1 MTGYDFHPEAAL
13 DLDEIWEFIAA
24 ANLDA
29 ADRVIVD
36 ILAALDKLLPFP
48 NQGHK
53 RPDLTSRPLRFTL
66 LREYLIAYA
75 PDEKPLWIV
84 AVMHGHRN
92 PRVMAAILRGRE
104 WSLLES
110 NKGKPQLYDPAIDQ
124 NDVAVE
130 MPLIGRVRDRC
141 GSRQSRPCGGSSPSA
156 MNHLHLRETAIH
168 KQFNSSDVTAVIGC
182 EKHHSLRDLI
192 RCA

>member
-13 DLDEIWEFIAA
+13 DLDEIWEFIAE

-66 LREYLIAYA
+66 VREYLIAYA
-75 PDEKPLWIV
+75 PDEKPLWVV
-84 AVMHGHRN
+84 AVVHGRRN

-104 WSLLES
+104 
-110 NKGKPQLYDPAIDQ
+110 
-124 NDVAVE
+124 
-130 MPLIGRVRDRC
+130 
-141 GSRQSRPCGGSSPSA
+141 
-156 MNHLHLRETAIH
+156 
-168 KQFNSSDVTAVIGC
+168 
-182 EKHHSLRDLI
+182 
-192 RCA
+192 